1 MRLAALPLLASPLLL
16 AHCGAKHDLVI
27 GELTP
32 LSEAGT
38 TNATSG
44 SAGAA
49 TGGANALAGGGGTM
63 AAGGSMDAGGTVAL
77 GGAAGAA
84 GAAGGGN
91 GACVI
96 GAEPPLESLVHRY
109 RFDDS
114 GTTALDAVSGA
125 NGDVVGTTLD
135 GSGVVTMS
143 GDGREYV
150 DLPNGIV
157 SSLTDITIVTWMTWT
172 GGAAYQRIFDFGSSN
187 SGEGLG
193 TSGRSYLAVIPMTG
207 FEDQAKPGLGAE
219 MKAPGFPTVTLASVQ
234 DMHDRFAQVSLVFKS
249 GVSAALYLDGN
260 LLAAEPTAI
269 TLADIDDRNN
279 WIGQSQWQTDP
290 VFQGS
295 YEELRIYDVALDA
308 CQLHTLLVRG
318 PQTP

>member
-1 MRLAALPLLASPLLL
+1 MRLASFLVLTLPLLL
-16 AHCGAKHDLVI
+16 AHCGSKQDLVI
-27 GELTP
+27 GEIRS

-38 TNATSG
+38 TSVTAG
-44 SAGAA
+44 SAGVA
-49 TGGANALAGGGGTM
+49 
-63 AAGGSMDAGGTVAL
+63 AAGGVNAVSGAGGTTDVGGSTDTGGTQAL

-84 GAAGGGN
+84 GMGHDD
-91 GACVI
+91 CVT
-96 GAEPPLESLVHRY
+96 GAEPPLQSLIHRY

-114 GTTALDAVSGA
+114 GTTALDAISGA
-125 NGDVVGTTLD
+125 DGNVVGTTLD
-135 GSGVVTMS
+135 GNGLVTMS

-157 SSLTDITIVTWMTWT
+157 SSLTDVTIVAWMTWT
-172 GGAAYQRIFDFGSSN
+172 GGAAYQRIFDFGSSDN
-187 SGEGLG
+187 GEGLG
-193 TSGRSYLAVIPMTG
+193 MSGRSYLAVLPMTG

-219 MKAPGFPTVTLASVQ
+219 LKAPGFPTVTLASVE
-234 DMHDRFAQVSLVFKS
+234 DMDDRFAQVSLVFKS
-249 GVSAALYLDGN
+249 GVSAALYLDGT
-260 LLAAEPTAI
+260 LLATEPTTI

-279 WIGQSQWQTDP
+279 WIGQSQWQNDP

-295 YEELRIYDVALDA
+295 YEEFRIYDVALDA